1 MPSLPM
7 SETRGRL
14 SFLRTRPLKNPR
26 TEWRCQPVLATM
38 SSMVTPD
45 CRRSI
50 WITRSCL
57 LFAGAGRCLE
67 AAGEAALGLGR
78 AVAVLRLLGM
88 AAADA
93 HVLEFVEGLGTGG
106 REFGDMAPV
115 HEHVVDGAV
124 DRVVS
129 AQAERVLEKGLELG
143 GCHFSRGADKLAPL
157 DAASTAGIALDLH
170 IVGRVVDAHF
180 GDVALHQLRVG
191 GLIARITD
199 DKTMPTHF
207 KDGTLKRDRWP
218 FRQFRRVVGW
228 AGDIGLQTVEH
239 GIDLC

>member
-143 GCHFSRGADKLAPL
+143 GCHFAGSADKLAPL
-157 DAASTAGIALDLH
+157 NAASTAGIALDFH

-180 GDVALHQLRVG
+180 GDLALHQLRVG
-191 GLIARITD
+191 SLITGVTNQEPVATQL
-199 DKTMPTHF
+199 
-207 KDGTLKRDRWP
+207 KDGAFKGDRWP
-218 FRQFRRVVGW
+218 FGQSRRVVGGI
-228 AGDIGLQTVEH
+228 GDVGLQTVEH